1 MQKKREVLYLFIFLL
16 ACVFVFAG
24 YYEFHRRKIDFLSE
38 YQIRDGIL
46 DLSDIISY
54 NNKVF
59 IVEGESE
66 FFWEKLL
73 SPNDFEN
80 NNKPTP
86 DGHIHIPGIW
96 NSFEKDG
103 KKIGGM
109 GFATYR
115 FTIKVNSDDWY
126 GLRFKEFDSAYKVW
140 ANGEF
145 STGSGE
151 IGRTKLTYQPSW
163 KRNEL
168 VVRSKDQKID
178 IVLQIANFD
187 HRKGGAEDPIYF
199 GTTDNI
205 LDLKKNNIIN
215 SSFLLGFLLM
225 LSIYHFFLYLF
236 RRKDISMILFSA
248 LSFFMALRMMST
260 GEKIILD
267 LFPEISFY
275 TAIRIEYISYQV
287 ALPLMYWFFYSFYK
301 QLISKTI
308 FRILN
313 YIVIIFCLIVLL
325 APIHIFTWT
334 PMFFQVV
341 ATLVALYMLY
351 KLSHA
356 SFKQY
361 NYALIFLIG
370 YIVFFATMINDILYY
385 NKFIN
390 TTFLM
395 HWGLFIMAL
404 SQSIVLSLKFSTAIN
419 TNEKLTAKLELHNT
433 YLEETIEERTKQII
447 EQKEEIEAQAEEL
460 KAANTHLVELTNFKE
475 SLTQMIIH
483 DLKNPLNII
492 LNFSK
497 DERVVFAG
505 TQMLN
510 LVQNLLDVQRYEN
523 NKMELRLEKIS
534 IDTIIKN
541 ATSQLQYLIQEK
553 NITTKVAVNPNY
565 KIEADSDI
573 LIRVFVNLLSNAI
586 KFTPNNGIIRIEC
599 NKQGQQIVT
608 SISDSGPGIPEDQ
621 KELVFEKFG
630 QFLVRRMGKSG
641 STGIGLTFCKM
652 AVEAHNGI
660 IDFESKL
667 GKGTTFIVKLK
678 TINEPATIETTK
690 QEHYANPEN
699 IAFSDE
705 EKKILAEVIKMLA
718 NTKIYEISK
727 VKHLISKIDPAQS
740 KNIELWIISVKKA
753 ILTGNQQ
760 RFEQLLAIAK

>member
-1 MQKKREVLYLFIFLL
+1 MQKKKEVLYLFIFFL

-24 YYEFHRRKIDFLSE
+24 YYEFHRRKVDFLSE
-38 YQIRDGIL
+38 YQIRNGVL
-46 DLSDIISY
+46 DLSDIASY

-59 IVEGESE
+59 LIEGETE
-66 FFWEKLL
+66 FYWNKLL
-73 SPNDFEN
+73 TPNDFEKIN
-80 NNKPTP
+80 QPVP
-86 DGHIHIPGIW
+86 DGLVHIPGIW
-96 NSFEKDG
+96 NSFEKNE

-115 FTIKVNSDDWY
+115 FTIVVKNDGWY

-145 STGSGE
+145 TTGSGE
-151 IGRTKLTYQPSW
+151 VGRTKLTYRPSW

-168 VVRSKDQKID
+168 IVRSKDKKIE

-205 LDLKKNNIIN
+205 LELKKNNIIN

-260 GEKIILD
+260 GEKIIID
-267 LFPEISFY
+267 LFPEISFNA
-275 TAIRIEYISYQV
+275 AIRIEYISYQV

-301 QLISKTI
+301 QLISRTI

-313 YIVIIFCLIVLL
+313 YIVAVFCLIVLF

-334 PMFFQVV
+334 PMYFQVV

-351 KLSHA
+351 NLTLA
-356 SFKQY
+356 SVKQY
-361 NYALIFLIG
+361 DYALIFQIG
-370 YIVFFATMINDILYY
+370 YLVFFATMINDILYY

-404 SQSIVLSLKFSTAIN
+404 SQSIVLSLKFSTAIS
-419 TNEKLTAKLELHNT
+419 TNEKLTAKLEKHNM
-433 YLEETIEERTKQII
+433 YLEETIEDRTKQII

-460 KAANTHLVELTNFKE
+460 KAANTHLVELTNFKD

-483 DLKNPLNII
+483 DLKNPLNIV

-510 LVQNLLDVQRYEN
+510 LVQNLLDVQRYEK
-523 NKMELRLEKIS
+523 NKMELKLEEIA
-534 IDTIIKN
+534 IGTLINN

-553 NITTKVAVNPNY
+553 NISTKVIINANCI
-565 KIEADSDI
+565 IEADTDI
-573 LIRVFVNLLSNAI
+573 MVRVFVNLLSNAI
-586 KFTPNNGIIRIEC
+586 KFTPNNGTIIIES
-599 NKQGQQIVT
+599 NKQGQQVVT
-608 SISDSGPGIPEDQ
+608 KISDSGPGIPEDQ

-652 AVEAHNGI
+652 AVEAHKGI

-667 GKGTTFIVKLK
+667 GKGTTFIVKF
-678 TINEPATIETTK
+678 NARSEPSTTDTK
-690 QEHYANPEN
+690 KHEKLAGPEA
-699 IAFSDE
+699 IAFTDE
-705 EKKILAEVIKMLA
+705 EKLILTEVVKMLS

-727 VKHLISKIDPAQS
+727 VKHLISKINPAQS
-740 KNIELWIISVKKA
+740 ANIELWIINVKKA